1 LSRCLHLRLTI
12 LSIVSVLCC
21 VLANAQQPAS
31 KTTLAPSSA
40 SLPRTVVN
48 QYCVGCHNEKLKVGG
63 LVLDTI
69 SSDSISQHP
78 EEWEKVVRKLR
89 GRYMPPA
96 GLPRPDEQTY
106 NAVVTSLVTS
116 LDTAAAAK
124 PNPGRTDSVRRL
136 TRTEYQNSIRDLFA
150 IDVDVTSML
159 PNDESSHGFDN
170 VTVGD
175 LPPTLLERY
184 LSAS

>member
-1 LSRCLHLRLTI
+1 MCPRRR
-12 LSIVSVLCC
+12 
-21 VLANAQQPAS
+21 AA
-31 KTTLAPSSA
+31 A
-40 SLPRTVVN
+40 SLTESCRTVRLPKTVVN

-116 LDTAAAAK
+116 LDNAER
-124 PNPGRTDSVRRL
+124 PSPIPDGRI
-136 TRTEYQNSIRDLFA
+136 Q
-150 IDVDVTSML
+150 
-159 PNDESSHGFDN
+159 
-170 VTVGD
+170 
-175 LPPTLLERY
+175 
-184 LSAS
+184 SAG